1 MSELISVK
9 KMSKKF
15 RNVDGTEKL
24 VLSEISLTIH
34 DNEIVGIMGKSGCG
48 KTTLLKIMGLLE
60 HVSGGDVLIKG
71 KSVRKMEEEEK
82 RKIRREVI
90 GFVFQDY
97 RLLDSLTVE
106 DNILLPLLMD
116 GKEKINSYERVYE
129 IGKTMGIMDLMK
141 QYPQTLSGGE
151 KQRAAICRALINDPD
166 VILADE
172 PTGNLDVEYR
182 KTVMDTFRDI
192 RDSFQKAIVIVTHDP
207 EVAACCDRV
216 VQLGKQEL

>member
-116 GKEKINSYERVYE
+116 GKKKINSYERVYE

-207 EVAACCDRV
+207 VS
-216 VQLGKQEL
+216 LLL